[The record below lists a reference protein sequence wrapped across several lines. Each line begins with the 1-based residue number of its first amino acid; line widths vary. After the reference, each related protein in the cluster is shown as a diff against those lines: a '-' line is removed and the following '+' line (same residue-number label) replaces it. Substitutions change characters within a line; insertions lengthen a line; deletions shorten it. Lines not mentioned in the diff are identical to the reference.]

1 MAEIFK
7 SRETVKLTSE
17 QELQIV
23 ALLADNLKKDGTSSH
38 FKVVFGESRIVF
50 KDRDNTVTEALYN
63 IINFTPDKIMKIPAL
78 AIKIACGEFGYCAQC
93 DEIEIWK
100 RYGRTGINHLAPI
113 AAYGKCMTI
122 RCLVNMEVLE
132 EFKESFK
139 ESIDLLEN
147 MSEDSIKE
155 FLNETDS
162 EEEKGVIRF
171 FLDYDEARHR
181 IDLIGG
187 SFWDDDFE
195 YGLAIDGD
203 GLPRCLCTNYG
214 QIKGKSGKECEWRE
228 VFSDNPSAIEFY
240 LNLYCNLLE
249 TNYYDDEEDGA
260 ATLLDRIEKGVDF
273 RNYRL

>member
-7 SRETVKLTSE
+7 SGETVKLTSE
-17 QELQIV
+17 QEMQIV

-50 KDRDNTVTEALYN
+50 KDRDNTVTKALYN
-63 IINFTPDKIMKIPAL
+63 IINFTPDKIMKIPAF

-100 RYGRTGINHLAPI
+100 RYGRKGINHLAPI
-113 AAYGKCMTI
+113 AAYGKCLTI
-122 RCLVNMEVLE
+122 RCLVNMEILE
-132 EFKESFK
+132 EFK

-155 FLNETDS
+155 FINETAS

-171 FLDYDEARHR
+171 FLDYDEARHK

-203 GLPRCLCTNYG
+203 GLPRCFCTNYG
-214 QIKGKSGKECEWRE
+214 QIKGKSGKECEWRS
-228 VFSDNPSAIEFY
+228 VFSDNRSAIEHY
-240 LNLYCNLLE
+240 LNMYCNIL
-249 TNYYDDEEDGA
+249 DSGDCEDGDD
-260 ATLLDRIEKGVDF
+260 LSSRIEDGMDF
-273 RNYRL
+273 LHYCL